1 MSRLPVVKEPTPSL
15 RVRSTEVAASDVLS
29 ERIQTLIRDMKE
41 TMYHEKGVG
50 IAAPQVG
57 VNERVIIVE
66 LEDGPAAFINP
77 KISSA
82 SFANTPSEEG
92 CLSVPGVFGFVKR
105 SKRIHLSAI
114 SEEGTEVDMDVTG
127 FPAIIFQH
135 EVDHL
140 DGTLFIDK
148 AYEFTNEA

>member
-1 MSRLPVVKEPTPSL
+1 MSRLTLVKEPTPSL
-15 RVRSTEVAASDVLS
+15 RVRSTEVAASDIGS
-29 ERIQTLIRDMKE
+29 ERIKTLIKDMKE

-66 LEDGPAAFINP
+66 MEDGPTGFINP
-77 KISSA
+77 KISSP
-82 SFANTPSEEG
+82 SFATTAPEEG
-92 CLSVPGVFGFVKR
+92 CLSVPGVFGLVKR
-105 SKRIHLSAI
+105 NKRIKLEAF
-114 SEEGTEVDMDVTG
+114 SEDGEPINMEVTG

-148 AYEFTNEA
+148 AYEITSNK